1 MIEGTREEMAQVL
14 KQVDSNTLAS
24 NALKLIKEPSPT
36 LHEEAASKL
45 YCKMLKEYG
54 LEAELQ
60 YVQPGR
66 PNVIGRIRGDGTGPA
81 LLIGGHIDTIP
92 DIGCTQ
98 PRIENGRIYGRGAL
112 DMKGE
117 LASMAAAAGAIR
129 KSGVRLKG
137 DLLIAAW
144 VDHED
149 PDGRGLGP
157 QEIAR
162 KIKSGEL
169 KVDGVIIT
177 EGPYD
182 KIAIAQGG
190 CLGFEIH
197 VKGRQGGPHTLS
209 CNLES
214 NPILWGSM
222 VVEELHKIDQ
232 ELAGKKP
239 HLLIDQRRQLQIG
252 ILQAGDFYNRLPED
266 VKIIGTLR
274 WDPDENFEDT
284 AKAFQERMKQLEAKI
299 QTGLDRE
306 AKIRLEVKL
315 HRESAELNPHD
326 RLVQVLQDAT
336 TEVFGQPLAL
346 TGTRTVADQPYFLRG
361 AGVAALYYG
370 ASTEDDA
377 TSHSNNESVS
387 LERLTT
393 LAKVYAASALLFCGC
408 SPQ

>member
-1 MIEGTREEMAQVL
+1 ML
-14 KQVDSNTLAS
+14 KQLDSNGLAE
-24 NALKLIKEPSPT
+24 NALKLIKESSPT

-45 YCKMLKEYG
+45 YLNMLKRYG

-66 PNVIGRIRGDGTGPA
+66 PNVIGRIRGDGTGPS

-98 PRIENGRIYGRGAL
+98 PRIENGRVYGRGAL

-117 LASMAAAAGAIR
+117 LASMAAAAGAIK
-129 KSGVRLKG
+129 KSGVKLKG
-137 DLLIAAW
+137 DLVVAAW

-149 PDGRGLGP
+149 PDGCGLGP
-157 QEIAR
+157 QVVAR
-162 KIKSGEL
+162 KIRSGEL

-209 CNLES
+209 CTLES

-222 VVEELHKIDQ
+222 IVQELHKMDK
-232 ELAGKKP
+232 ELEAKKP
-239 HLLIDQRRQLQIG
+239 HPLIDQRRQIQIG
-252 ILQAGDFYNRLPED
+252 IFQAGDFYNRLPED

-284 AKAFQERMKQLEAKI
+284 TRALQERMKQLETKI
-299 QTGLDRE
+299 QNAFDRE

-315 HRESAELNPHD
+315 HRESAELNSDD
-326 RLVQVLQDAT
+326 RLVQTVQEAT
-336 TEVFGQPLAL
+336 TDIFGHPLAL

-361 AGVAALYYG
+361 AGVPALYYG
-370 ASTEDDA
+370 ASTDDDA

-387 LERLTT
+387 LERLST
-393 LAKVYAASALLFCGC
+393 LAKVYAVSALLFCEYY
-408 SPQ
+408 SQ